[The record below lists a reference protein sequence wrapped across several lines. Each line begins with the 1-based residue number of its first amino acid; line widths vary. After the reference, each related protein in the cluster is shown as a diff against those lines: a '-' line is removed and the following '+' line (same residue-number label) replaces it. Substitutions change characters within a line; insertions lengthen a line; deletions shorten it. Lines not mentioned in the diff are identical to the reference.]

1 MNYQLMLEAH
11 KQAKADLTVAVINVE
26 KKDVSRFG
34 IMTVNEDNLIIQFDE
49 KPNSSTSTLASMGIY
64 IFNYKDLRQA
74 LMADGKDESSEH
86 DFGKNIIPTLL
97 KQKKRLLAFPFKGY
111 WRDVGTLD
119 SLWEANMDLID
130 NNDAKSLLLND
141 ELKLFTEDTRS
152 LPQYHG
158 EHAKVKNS
166 LVNQGA
172 VIFGTVNHSVIFHDV
187 VIEEGATVTDS
198 VIMPGA
204 IIKSGTVLS
213 RVIVSPNMKVEK
225 SVQGGTN
232 IVLVNT

>member
-1 MNYQLMLEAH
+1 MLEAH

-204 IIKSGTVLS
+204 IIKSDTVLS

>member
-1 MNYQLMLEAH
+1 MLDAH
-11 KQAKADLTVAVINVE
+11 KQEKADLTVAVVNVA
-26 KKDVSRFG
+26 KKEISRFG
-34 IMTVNEDNLIIQFDE
+34 IMTVNEDNLIVKFDE
-49 KPNSSTSTLASMGIY
+49 KPTSSISTLASMGIY

-74 LMADGKDESSEH
+74 LIADGKDESSDH
-86 DFGKNIIPTLL
+86 DFGKNIIPNLL
-97 KQKKRLLAFPFKGY
+97 KQKKRLLAYPFKGY
-111 WRDVGTLD
+111 WRDVGTID

-141 ELKLFTEDTRS
+141 DLKLFTEDTRS
-152 LPQYHG
+152 LPQYLG
-158 EHAKVKNS
+158 EHAKVKDS

-187 VIEEGATVTDS
+187 IIEEGAIVTDS

-204 IIKSGTVLS
+204 VIKSGVVLS
-213 RVIVSPNMKVEK
+213 RVIVSPNLKVNR
-225 SVQGGTN
+225 SVQGETN

>member
-1 MNYQLMLEAH
+1 MLEAH

-26 KKDVSRFG
+26 KKEASRFG
-34 IMTVNEDNLIIQFDE
+34 IMTVNEENLVVQFEE
-49 KPNSSTSTLASMGIY
+49 KPTSPSSTLASMGIY

-74 LMADGKDESSEH
+74 LIADAKDESSEH

-97 KQKKRLLAFPFKGY
+97 KQKKRLLAYPFKGY
-111 WRDVGTLD
+111 WRDVGTID
-119 SLWEANMDLID
+119 SLWESNMDLID
-130 NNDAKSLLLND
+130 HNDAKSLLLND
-141 ELKLFTEDTRS
+141 DLKLFTEDTRS
-152 LPQYHG
+152 LPQYLG

-172 VIFGTVNHSVIFHDV
+172 VIFGTVDHSVVFHDV

-204 IIKSGTVLS
+204 VIKSGVVLS

-225 SVQGGTN
+225 SAQGGTN
-232 IVLVNT
+232 IMLVQP